1 MSSTSGHGIFDCGTA
16 NGEVIVKHLARA
28 TGLLVT
34 LLGLFDTPAAAA
46 EALKVSVI
54 GGSGMIGQR
63 VVREA
68 LNRGHA
74 VTLVARDPSKVTET
88 HERLTVVKADVLDP
102 DAIAK
107 VAAGQDVLVSA
118 VGVGREANPDST
130 FYLEAAD
137 SLITAL
143 RSLGDAAP
151 RLIVVGGVGSL
162 KDASGALLLERVPA
176 DRKPEHV
183 GQKAALDFYRTVE
196 DVKWTYVSPPGRIAP
211 GERTGAY
218 RTGDDQLLTNE
229 KGESGISMEDYAVAL
244 IDEAENPRHTGRR
257 FTVGY

>member
-1 MSSTSGHGIFDCGTA
+1 MKHMVRTA
-16 NGEVIVKHLARA
+16 
-28 TGLLVT
+28 GLLVT
-34 LLGLFDTPAAAA
+34 LIGLFGTPGGAIGAA
-46 EALKVSVI
+46 EPLKIAVI

-68 LNRGHA
+68 LDRGHS
-74 VTLVARDPSKVTET
+74 VTTVARDPAKVTAT
-88 HERLTVVKADVLDP
+88 HERLTLAHGDVFSVED
-102 DAIAK
+102 IKK
-107 VAAGQDVLVSA
+107 VAAGQDVLISA
-118 VGVGREANPDST
+118 VGVGRETNPDST
-130 FYLEAAD
+130 FYRKAAD
-137 SLITAL
+137 SLIAAL
-143 RSLGDAAP
+143 RSLGEAAP

-162 KDASGALLLERVPA
+162 KDGSGTLILERVPPE
-176 DRKPEHV
+176 RKPEHL

-218 RTGDDQLLTNE
+218 RTGEDQLLTND

-244 IDEAENPRHTGRR
+244 IDEAEKPRHTGRR